1 MEKDGTI
8 REWVGVTNDIDER
21 KKTEKI
27 SRESETLHRALIET
41 TGTGYVIINTE
52 GKVIDANQEYI
63 RFTGHD
69 DLNEIRGRS
78 VVEWTADY
86 EKKKNAEA
94 VAQCAK
100 DGYIRNLEIDY
111 VDKRGNITPIEINAT
126 VVGIGGVP
134 QILSLCRN
142 ITERRQ
148 AEEALRKS
156 EARYRSYLE
165 VSGQIGWTT
174 PPDGVVDD
182 IPEWRKYTG
191 QSVEEAKG
199 WGWLDAIH
207 PDDRKRTTEVWNKAV
222 ATKSLYETEYRI
234 RRKDGVYRY
243 FLARGI
249 PSLREDG
256 TIREWVGVCI
266 DITERKEM
274 EENLQKL
281 NQELEKRVEE
291 RTAELAA
298 SEHRFRDLAE
308 SLPQLVWTC
317 LADGPCDYLGR
328 QWIEYT
334 GITEAEQLNY
344 RWLQQLHPDDRQ
356 PTISAWQEAVGKG
369 KFFDVEFRIRRHDGV
384 YRWFKTRAIPLHNT
398 AGKVVKWF
406 GSNTDIED
414 LKQMQQELKDRMA
427 ELEKF
432 NEFAVDR
439 ELVMA
444 ELKKKIETL
453 EKRLAE
459 KSKER

>member
-1 MEKDGTI
+1 
-8 REWVGVTNDIDER
+8 
-21 KKTEKI
+21 
-27 SRESETLHRALIET
+27 
-41 TGTGYVIINTE
+41 
-52 GKVIDANQEYI
+52 
-63 RFTGHD
+63 
-69 DLNEIRGRS
+69 
-78 VVEWTADY
+78 
-86 EKKKNAEA
+86 
-94 VAQCAK
+94 
-100 DGYIRNLEIDY
+100 
-111 VDKRGNITPIEINAT
+111 
-126 VVGIGGVP
+126 
-134 QILSLCRN
+134 
-142 ITERRQ
+142 
-148 AEEALRKS
+148 
-156 EARYRSYLE
+156 

-191 QSVEEAKG
+191 QSIEEVKG
-199 WGWLDAIH
+199 WGWLNAMH

-291 RTAELAA
+291 RTRELN
-298 SEHRFRDLAE
+298 EKIKDL
-308 SLPQLVWTC
+308 Q
-317 LADGPCDYLGR
+317 
-328 QWIEYT
+328 
-334 GITEAEQLNY
+334 
-344 RWLQQLHPDDRQ
+344 
-356 PTISAWQEAVGKG
+356 
-369 KFFDVEFRIRRHDGV
+369 
-384 YRWFKTRAIPLHNT
+384 
-398 AGKVVKWF
+398 
-406 GSNTDIED
+406 
-414 LKQMQQELKDRMA
+414 
-427 ELEKF
+427 KF

-439 ELVMA
+439 ELAMA